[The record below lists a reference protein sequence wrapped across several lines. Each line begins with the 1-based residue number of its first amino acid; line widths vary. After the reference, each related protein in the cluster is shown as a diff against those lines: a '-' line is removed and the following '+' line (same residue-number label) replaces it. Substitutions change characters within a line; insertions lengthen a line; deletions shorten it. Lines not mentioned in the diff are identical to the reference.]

1 MFSTKYPNNSRIVS
15 GTPQLYNDDSILLCD
30 TSGAPVIINL
40 LDIPLNKWNTTWKLY
55 VVDNNNNAS
64 VNNIT
69 INAGAGQTING
80 AANVT
85 INISGGSAFIR
96 ITKNGGFLC
105 TFSYSSVIG
114 NGHIIEDEGVA
125 LPQQPILNFVGAGVT
140 AVDLGGKTVVT
151 ITGGAGVISL
161 TQAAIA
167 ALAAGSTIVPG
178 QFYLVTDAN
187 LTDGGALVQGITN
200 NTVSLQG
207 AGLFLN
213 PDFQNTGGNNV
224 GVWHSGLVG
233 LVAGVSIC
241 IYDGLHYLSVT
252 GAVGTAPTGDVVNW
266 LVMAKSIAN
275 TYVLEIDFIKYNT
288 LGNRLMYRA
297 DQRENEIEYTIYK
310 GENSIA
316 AFQWGNNNCY
326 GNKAFGRS
334 FIGNINN
341 RGSYFGNVAQGSSNI
356 ESRWNAGTLSYN
368 HLSAKSLLQAT
379 NNLGIIGPV
388 TTAGGDIPGNT
399 MVSGYITVTNQ
410 TATGSCAGN
419 MVTSGAVLSVI
430 QNESELYSNFIH
442 SFGAINLAVNQSRI
456 NRCEIGA
463 EIIFSPASPNL
474 TAFLNKRA
482 VSQYSNF
489 ELTLDM
495 NDPAIY
501 NGGTF
506 TLTITS
512 AYSGWAGIINL
523 TNSNKMITKIV
534 NLSNAFPTKFY
545 TAIPAEVT
553 TFRTIGVGA
562 AAANDLVAAEAPGNK
577 LVTGRASGS
586 DNIEIEVSGTICAIK
601 GRPNIY
607 Q

>member
-15 GTPQLYNDDSILLCD
+15 GTPQLYNDDSILLCN

-40 LDIPLNKWNTTWKLY
+40 LDIPSNKWNTTWKLY
-55 VVDNNNNAS
+55 VVDNSNNAG

-69 INAGAGQTING
+69 INAGVGQTING
-80 AANVT
+80 AASVT

-140 AVDLGGKTVVT
+140 ATNSGGKTVVT
-151 ITGGAGVISL
+151 IPGVSIISL

-167 ALAAGSTIVPG
+167 ALIAGSTVVPG

-187 LTDGGALVQGITN
+187 LTDGGALVQGVTT
-200 NTVSLQG
+200 NTVSLHG

-252 GAVGTAPTGDVVNW
+252 GAVGTAPTGDAVNW
-266 LVMAKSIAN
+266 LVMAKSVAN
-275 TYVLEIDFIKYNT
+275 TYVLEVDFIKYNT
-288 LGNRLMYRA
+288 VGNRLMYRA

-341 RGSYFGNVAQGSSNI
+341 RGSYFGNTVNGSSNI
-356 ESRWNAGTLSYN
+356 ESRFNAGTLSYN
-368 HLSAKSLLQAT
+368 NLEAKSLLTAT

-399 MVSGYITVTNQ
+399 LVSGYITVTNQ
-410 TATGSCAGN
+410 TATGECAGN
-419 MVTSGAVLSVI
+419 VVTSGGFI
-430 QNESELYSNFIH
+430 NITQNQSEIH
-442 SFGAINLAVNQSRI
+442 ANTLHSGGAFNIPVNQSRI
-456 NRCEIGA
+456 RFCEVGA
-463 EIIFSPASPNL
+463 EITVALPSPNL
-474 TAFLNKRA
+474 DAQLNKRA

-489 ELTLDM
+489 ETILDM
-495 NDPAIY
+495 NDAAIY

-506 TLTITS
+506 TLTIPAS
-512 AYSGWAGIINL
+512 KSGWAGIIRLN
-523 TNSNKMITKIV
+523 NSNKTVINIV
-534 NLSNAFPTKFY
+534 NLAIAFPTKFFTY
-545 TAIPAEVT
+545 IAAEVT
-553 TFRTIGVGA
+553 TFRTTAVGA
-562 AAANDLVAAEAPGNK
+562 AVANQLVAAEAPGNK
-577 LVTGRASGS
+577 LVVGRTNGN
-586 DNIEIEVSGTICAIK
+586 DNIEFELSGNLNAVK